1 MKKVFLSLAALAFVA
16 TGSLTMTSCGSDD
29 SSPVNNGGGD
39 NGGGNNGGGNNG
51 GGDNGGGDD
60 STPIETSG
68 FYTFDGDTFEVD
80 NARFLL
86 HSTNGQSPTVVN
98 FAAEGEE
105 MDVRSVWTGIIYNTD
120 DIATAPHYYQFSF
133 TVPAQQTET
142 GWTILFPNEVEET
155 EISPRGVYAEYDLQP
170 LNLGTINQG
179 GVFFNTFVY
188 TAEESLSS
196 NESLFGANNAVV
208 ISHEYDGEF
217 ENIYFQNLMSSGRG
231 TTATYKHVNGES
243 FTPQQVK
250 NMKAELAR

>member
-29 SSPVNNGGGD
+29 STPVTPTPPLV
-39 NGGGNNGGGNNG
+39 
-51 GGDNGGGDD
+51 DD
-60 STPIETSG
+60 TPPADDTVPVEANG
-68 FYTFDGDTFEVD
+68 FYTFDGEVFEVD

-86 HSTNGQSPTVVN
+86 HSTNGETPAVVN

-142 GWTILFPNEVEET
+142 GWSILFPNEVEET

-179 GVFFNTFVY
+179 GVFFNTFVF

-196 NESLFGANNAVV
+196 NESQFGANNVAV